1 MMIAKFTLVVV
12 LVWLVLLMPTSEACS
27 PPPAVKK
34 AGVFVHDV
42 VRPLLGYSDNVLAR
56 LGFYSSE
63 QPEQFWWEPLA
74 EKEVLVNLDSG
85 RACEVSADK
94 TTHLTPPSSLDDL
107 TGGFALSVNAHLGE
121 TTSPTATLKVMAN
134 DTNHTTSLTTSR
146 AATLKTLVN
155 DTNRTTS
162 ITSSPLNL
170 YQRPDGTEIA
180 SPQDSM
186 TEEEW
191 MMNENLRYEEEAYRQ
206 NLARTIF
213 YFYSPSFDL
222 VYVFYEKYGNVTVTT
237 FHGGNLTKGDT
248 FFAVGWLNYERRWTR
263 GKTVY
268 DGVQVL
274 ELERD
279 DMCGIRQFAYYNR
292 TSVVFVAENID
303 LLEVISSVAQDHSAT
318 GTLVTVSETRIGEYL
333 TQDPQT
339 VLREV
344 TINAAD
350 LEALFSTS
358 GAMDQNAFMPAVSFF
373 FLVYAMLAWA
383 SW

>member
-1 MMIAKFTLVVV
+1 M
-12 LVWLVLLMPTSEACS
+12 
-27 PPPAVKK
+27 
-34 AGVFVHDV
+34 
-42 VRPLLGYSDNVLAR
+42 
-56 LGFYSSE
+56 
-63 QPEQFWWEPLA
+63 
-74 EKEVLVNLDSG
+74 NLDSG
-85 RACEVSADK
+85 RAYEVSADK
-94 TTHLTPPSSLDDL
+94 TTYLTPPSSLDDL

-191 MMNENLRYEEEAYRQ
+191 MMNENLRYEEESHRQ

-213 YFYSPSFDL
+213 YFCSPSFDL

-303 LLEVISSVAQDHSAT
+303 LLEVISSVAQDASKAKDVFFKVQRNEHRNHSAT
-318 GTLVTVSETRIGEYL
+318 GTMVTVSETRIGEYL

-358 GAMDQNAFMPAVSFF
+358 GAMDQNAFMPVVFFF
-373 FLVYAMLAWA
+373 FLAYAMLAWA